1 MQCSLLTQQS
11 HELIIIIIIFGKTH
25 ELTQYTYYIH
35 IIYGRGILYSGRLGI
50 QSIDPKSDPTGIRVH
65 SVESKWPKP
74 KLEVAPYVGPIYT
87 LSGIPLHI
95 LLLGYPFS
103 SLVILKI
110 LANLLFLCI
119 KCSGPVASRPTCFSF
134 FF

>member
-11 HELIIIIIIFGKTH
+11 QELIIIIIIIGKTH

-35 IIYGRGILYSGRLGI
+35 IINGRGILYSGRLGI

-74 KLEVAPYVGPIYT
+74 KLEVAPYVRPIYT
-87 LSGIPLHI
+87 PLHSFAYFATRVPI
-95 LLLGYPFS
+95 FVRCNS
-103 SLVILKI
+103 K
-110 LANLLFLCI
+110 N
-119 KCSGPVASRPTCFSF
+119 TC
-134 FF
+134 